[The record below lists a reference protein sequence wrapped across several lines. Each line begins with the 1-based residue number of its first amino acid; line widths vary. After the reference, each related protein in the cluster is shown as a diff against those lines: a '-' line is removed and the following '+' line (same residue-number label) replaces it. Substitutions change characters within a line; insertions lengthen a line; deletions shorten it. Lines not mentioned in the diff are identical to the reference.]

1 MYKSMS
7 DFRLM
12 TTKNGN
18 LPRISSLKLT
28 EPLGAEFKLVSEE
41 ITSGF
46 LALKV
51 TQSKL
56 DLTPLTYDN
65 VQRTHVQR

>member
-1 MYKSMS
+1 MYESMS
-7 DFRLM
+7 DFRLI

-18 LPRISSLKLT
+18 LPHISCLKLT

-41 ITSGF
+41 IPGGF

-56 DLTPLTYDN
+56 DLTPLKYDN
-65 VQRTHVQR
+65 V